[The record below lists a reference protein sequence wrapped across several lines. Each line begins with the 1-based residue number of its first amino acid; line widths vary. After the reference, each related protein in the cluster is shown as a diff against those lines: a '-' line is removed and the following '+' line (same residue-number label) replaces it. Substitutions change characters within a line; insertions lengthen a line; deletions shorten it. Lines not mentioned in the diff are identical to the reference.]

1 MIKNGLTSCAGMW
14 WSSSTESPPLARKA
28 IQKLVYQTEDLETIA
43 SFNGADATRE
53 FLSKNPVDLV
63 FLDIQMP
70 GVNGIEFARTIAKH
84 TLVVFTTAFHE
95 FASESYDVDAIDYLI
110 KPVKLERFQKA
121 VEKAHTYLKLFHTDH
136 ANSDIEN
143 ITTDYIFVRSERR
156 IFKVYFSDILYIE
169 GLKYYVIIYL
179 ANQKVITLMNIKTIH
194 ELLPKSSFVR
204 VSKSYIINVNNI
216 DSVDNNTVYIGEN
229 DIPIGNIYR
238 DYFFDKFVTKKILS
252 SNILRNAEHPI

>member
-1 MIKNGLTSCAGMW
+1 MNCIIVDD
-14 WSSSTESPPLARKA
+14 EPLARTA
-28 IQKLVYQTEDLETIA
+28 IQKLVCQTENLETIA

-53 FLSKNPVDLV
+53 FLARNTVDLV

-70 GVNGIEFARTIAKH
+70 GVNGIEFARTIPKN
-84 TLVVFTTAFHE
+84 TLVVFTTAYHE

-121 VEKAHTYLKLFHTDH
+121 VEKAHTYCKLFHTDH
-136 ANSDIEN
+136 NNSNIEN
-143 ITTDYIFVRSERR
+143 ITTDYIFVRSERK
-156 IFKVYFSDILYIE
+156 IFKVHFSDILYIE
-169 GLKYYVIIYL
+169 GLKDYVIIYL

-194 ELLPKSSFVR
+194 DLLPKSFFVR

-229 DIPIGNIYR
+229 EIPIGNVYR
-238 DYFFDKFVTKKILS
+238 DYFFNEFVTKKILS
-252 SNILRNAEHPI
+252 K